1 MASPGSVL
9 IVVENL
15 PSPFDR
21 RVWMEA
27 TTLHAAGW
35 EVAII
40 CPTGKGFEA
49 HYEVLEGVRIYR
61 HDLPAEG
68 RGLSGY
74 LREYAAAVR
83 SQFRLARRIWRQR
96 PFNVVH
102 ICNPPDLLFLVAGWY
117 KIRRGARVIF
127 DQHDIMPEL
136 YEAKFGRRDW
146 GYAVTRLAERLTF
159 ATANVVISTNE
170 SYRDIALGRGRK
182 RPSDVFVVR
191 SAPDLQRFRPTEP
204 EPGFRRGRPHLVGY
218 VGVMGPQEGL
228 DHLLRA
234 IDLIVRVNNRRDIS
248 FMLIGA
254 GPSFASLQEMTHELG
269 LADYVEFPG
278 RVPDEE
284 LIRRLS
290 TCDVCVNPDPKNP
303 FNDSSTMNKI
313 LEYMSLGKAV
323 VQFDLKE
330 GRRSA
335 ADASLYALPNDE
347 ADFARKILN
356 SVDDREACA
365 TMGRAGARRMEEE
378 LEWRH
383 QAPGLLQA
391 YARILG
397 HRRRA

>member
-1 MASPGSVL
+1 
-9 IVVENL
+9 
-15 PSPFDR
+15 
-21 RVWMEA
+21 
-27 TTLHAAGW
+27 
-35 EVAII
+35 
-40 CPTGKGFEA
+40 
-49 HYEVLEGVRIYR
+49 
-61 HDLPAEG
+61 
-68 RGLSGY
+68 
-74 LREYAAAVR
+74 
-83 SQFRLARRIWRQR
+83 
-96 PFNVVH
+96 
-102 ICNPPDLLFLVAGWY
+102 
-117 KIRRGARVIF
+117 
-127 DQHDIMPEL
+127 
-136 YEAKFGRRDW
+136 
-146 GYAVTRLAERLTF
+146 
-159 ATANVVISTNE
+159 
-170 SYRDIALGRGRK
+170 
-182 RPSDVFVVR
+182 
-191 SAPDLQRFRPTEP
+191 
-204 EPGFRRGRPHLVGY
+204 
-218 VGVMGPQEGL
+218 
-228 DHLLRA
+228 
-234 IDLIVRVNNRRDIS
+234 
-248 FMLIGA
+248 MLIGA